1 MNIITLPRFFLPHV
15 HLREYE
21 MMKIVAPMIIDNQL
35 FSGAT
40 AMGNTSILIETALQA
55 LDYKS
60 KAYAYA
66 GLNKITDF
74 DLIIPIML
82 TRNTT
87 KKIIRD
93 AFDRGIRFIKFLP
106 DQVSTNAGSGVT
118 LADTDFYFPL
128 FRYAQEL
135 GMIVLIHAELGKD
148 RHGNI
153 ILLEDREAQA
163 IPLIR
168 KIIKTFPNLV
178 IIIEHVSTKG
188 MVDLVNRSKN
198 VFATVTVQH
207 MLITFGDVKNPNG
220 TIKTPENFCLPIV
233 KTERDRTAILKEV
246 LGGNP
251 KFFFAPDFAPH
262 PWEQKTLQNPKAGV
276 AVLPLEMIS
285 EVVEIFDRYNAWNKL
300 PNFISVFGRS
310 VYGLELDKK
319 TITLV
324 RKPRIIPKHD
334 VIANFKHGQTTNWTV
349 IEFNQKIGQY

>member
-1 MNIITLPRFFLPHV
+1 MNRIILPRFFLPHV
-15 HLREYE
+15 HLREY
-21 MMKIVAPMIIDNQL
+21 MMMQIVAPMIIDNQL

-40 AMGNTSILIETALQA
+40 AMGNFSIPIETAMQA
-55 LDYKS
+55 LNYKGM
-60 KAYAYA
+60 AYAYA

-128 FRYAQEL
+128 LQYAQEL
-135 GMIVLIHAELGKD
+135 GMIVLIHAELGIDKYGKAI
-148 RHGNI
+148 RS
-153 ILLEDREAQA
+153 EDREAKA
-163 IPLIR
+163 IPLIK
-168 KIIKTFPNLV
+168 KINKTFPYLI
-178 IIIEHVSTKG
+178 IIIEHVSTKA
-188 MVDLVNRSKN
+188 MVDFVNRSKN
-198 VFATVTVQH
+198 VFASVTVQH
-207 MLITFGDVKNPNG
+207 LLLTIEDVKNPDG

-233 KTERDRTAILKEV
+233 KTRKDRDAILREV
-246 LGGNP
+246 LYGNP

-262 PWEQKTLQNPKAGV
+262 PWEQKTIQNPKAGV

-285 EVVEIFDRYNAWNKL
+285 EVVEIFNRYNAWDKL

-319 TITLV
+319 TISLV
-324 RKPRIIPKHD
+324 RNPWIIPKHEL
-334 VIANFKHGQTTNWTV
+334 IANFKHGQTTNWTV
-349 IEFNQKIGQY
+349 LRT